1 MDPGSKF
8 FPISRR
14 TALAALTAPLAG
26 CSASGVLDALI
37 SRSSYRGRE
46 GVAYGPHPRQKLDLF
61 LPLDASRP
69 RALAVFF
76 YGGSWTRGER
86 AGYRFVGEALAS
98 HGVAAI
104 VADYRLSPEVRY
116 PVFLEDCA
124 LAVKWAFDNTLAL
137 GVDPARVHLMGH
149 SAGAYNA
156 AMLALDGRWLKAV
169 NLVPRQLAGW
179 IGIAGPYD
187 FLPIQNPDTQVAF
200 NWPATRP
207 ETQPL
212 AHVSPI
218 APPALLLAAR
228 EDEVV
233 NPQRSTVGL
242 ALALRKAGVA
252 VRHRLYDRVSH
263 ATVLAAIAG
272 PLDWLAPVR
281 ADVLAFL
288 EPSGAPV
295 LAWLDRGM
303 VPQSEALAAG
313 VRG

>member
-1 MDPGSKF
+1 M
-8 FPISRR
+8 R
-14 TALAALTAPLAG
+14 
-26 CSASGVLDALI
+26 LDAGIGL
-37 SRSSYRGRE
+37 
-46 GVAYGPHPRQKLDLF
+46 
-61 LPLDASRP
+61 
-69 RALAVFF
+69 RAAGAVVT
-76 YGGSWTRGER
+76 GSDFARR
-86 AGYRFVGEALAS
+86 A
-98 HGVAAI
+98 I
-104 VADYRLSPEVRY
+104 
-116 PVFLEDCA
+116 LEH
-124 LAVKWAFDNTLAL
+124 
-137 GVDPARVHLMGH
+137 GVDPARIHLMGH

-169 NLVPRQLAGW
+169 GLVPRQLAGW

-187 FLPIQNPDTQVAF
+187 FLPIGNPETQVAF
-200 NWPATRP
+200 DWPATKP
-207 ETQPL
+207 DTQPL

-252 VRHRLYDRVSH
+252 VRHRLYDRVNH

-288 EPSGAPV
+288 EPAGAPV
-295 LAWLDRGM
+295 LAWLDRG
-303 VPQSEALAAG
+303 VAP
-313 VRG
+313 